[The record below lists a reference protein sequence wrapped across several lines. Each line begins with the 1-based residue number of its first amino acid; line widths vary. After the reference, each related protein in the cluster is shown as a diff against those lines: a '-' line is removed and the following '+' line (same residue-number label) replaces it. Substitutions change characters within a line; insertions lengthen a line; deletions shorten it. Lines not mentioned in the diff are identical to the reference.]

1 MKIKDII
8 FDAIKGFFIGVALL
22 IPGVSAATIA
32 LVTKVYD
39 KLITNISTLLKS
51 FWPSLKALLAI
62 GVGVLIAIVSMWIP
76 LKLATEH
83 ILFAIVC
90 LFAGSM
96 IGSVPDVVNN
106 IKDEPIKKRHYLY
119 LLLAILAGMSL
130 GIMSYHLDADVSS
143 LFNPISWQLYLVI
156 IPIGFLA
163 SAGIVVPGISGSM
176 LLLVL
181 GFYTNILGLVDSIKD
196 QPGQVIGVLACMAVG
211 VIIGMFFFSKLMK
224 QLFKKY
230 KTATYV
236 WIIGLVIGSIF
247 SLFYNHDMM
256 AYYQTHGVAWWEGLL
271 GTILLIGGFIGSYYL
286 VIYQRKHKNETRQ
299 VSK

>member
-8 FDAIKGFFIGVALL
+8 FDGIKGFFVGVALL

-32 LVTKVYD
+32 FVTKIYD

-51 FWPSLKALLAI
+51 FWPSLKTLLPI
-62 GVGVLIAIVSMWIP
+62 GVGVLIAMASMWIP

-96 IGSVPDVVNN
+96 IGSVPDITSNLKEEK
-106 IKDEPIKKRHYLY
+106 IKPHQYLY
-119 LLLAILAGMSL
+119 LLIAILAGMSL
-130 GIMSYHLDADVSS
+130 GIMSYHLNADVHS
-143 LFNPISWQLYLVI
+143 LFEPIHWSLYLI
-156 IPIGFLA
+156 MIPVGFIA

-181 GFYTNILGLVDSIKD
+181 GFYTNILGLIDSIKT
-196 QPGQVIGVLACMAVG
+196 QPGQVIGVLMCMAVG

-230 KTATYV
+230 QTSTYI
-236 WIIGLVIGSIF
+236 WIVGLVIGSIF

-256 AYYQTHGVAWWEGLL
+256 NYYATHGIPWWEGLV
-271 GTILLIGGFIGSYYL
+271 GAILLIGGFIGSYFL
-286 VIYQRKHKNETRQ
+286 VIYQRKQNETRQ
-299 VSK
+299 ISK

>member
-8 FDAIKGFFIGVALL
+8 IDMVKGFFIGTALL
-22 IPGVSAATIA
+22 IPGISAATIA

-62 GVGVLIAIVSMWIP
+62 GIGVLIAIVSMWIP
-76 LKLATEH
+76 LQLATEH

-96 IGSVPDVVNN
+96 IGSVPDVVDN
-106 IKDEPIKKRHYLY
+106 IKEEPIKKRHYLY

-130 GIMSYHLDADVSS
+130 GIMSYHLNVNVST
-143 LFNPISWQLYLVI
+143 LFNPISWKLYLI
-156 IPIGFLA
+156 MIPIGFLA
-163 SAGIVVPGISGSM
+163 SAGVVVPGISGSM

-181 GFYTNILGLVDSIKD
+181 GFYTNILGLVKSIKD
-196 QPGQVIGVLACMAVG
+196 QPGQVIGVLVCMAIG

-230 KTATYV
+230 KIATYI

-247 SLFYNHDMM
+247 SLFYNNEMM
-256 AYYQTHGVAWWEGLL
+256 HYYVTHGITWWEGLL
-271 GTILLIGGFIGSYYL
+271 ASILLIGGFIGSYYL
-286 VIYQRKHKNETRQ
+286 VIYQRKTK
-299 VSK
+299 SIS

>member
-1 MKIKDII
+1 MKIKDIVI
-8 FDAIKGFFIGVALL
+8 DAIKGFFIGTALL

-39 KLITNISTLLKS
+39 KLINNISTLLKS

-62 GVGVLIAIVSMWIP
+62 GVGVLIAIIGMWIP

-96 IGSVPDVVNN
+96 IGSIPDVTSN
-106 IKDEPIKKRHYLY
+106 IKDEPLKKRHYLY

-130 GIMSYHLDADVSS
+130 GIMSYHLNVDVSS
-143 LFNPISWQLYLVI
+143 LFNPIQGSLYAII
-156 IPIGFLA
+156 IPIGFIA
-163 SAGIVVPGISGSM
+163 AAGVVVPGISGSM

-181 GFYTNILGLVDSIKD
+181 GFYANILGLVDSIKS

-211 VIIGMFFFSKLMK
+211 VILGMFFFSKLMK

-236 WIIGLVIGSIF
+236 WIIGLVVGSIF

-256 AYYQTHGVAWWEGLL
+256 AYYQGHGIPWWEGLL
-271 GTILLIGGFIGSYYL
+271 GFILLVGGFIGSYYL
-286 VIYQRKHKNETRQ
+286 VLYQRKHNENRQ
-299 VSK
+299 ISK